1 MKILFI
7 VFHGFYAYNGISK
20 KIISQ
25 ADALKALGHDVRMCY
40 YNVREDG
47 TREWKV
53 DNESIAVLG
62 KGIPAKIRKR
72 LDLSPVVNY
81 AIKENINLLYYR
93 SFHNANPAT
102 IRLVRKLHACG
113 IKTILEIPTYPY
125 DGEYPK
131 LSISLTLDRLFR
143 KSFCSHFDRIVTFSQ
158 AETIFGRPTI
168 RISNGIDFSK
178 YPLRSVRETEGSIH
192 LLTVAEVHFW
202 HGLDRLIE
210 GLGLYYEKGG
220 KRDIFFEIVG
230 PVWSERE
237 QNEIGSAIKRHGLD
251 NHVLLS
257 GPKFDR
263 QLDEAFE
270 RADLAVGSLGR
281 HRSGITTI
289 KTLKNREYAARGFRF
304 IYSENDPDFDMMPYV
319 CRFPADESPIDI
331 DRLLAFIDSPAPSP
345 EAIRKSIMHLSW
357 KAQMH
362 KVIEETSGGQA

>member
-1 MKILFI
+1 MKILFL

-20 KIISQ
+20 KILAQ
-25 ADALKALGHDVRMCY
+25 TDALKALGHDVRICY
-40 YNVREDG
+40 YNVRTDG

-62 KGIPAKIRKR
+62 KGLPAKIRKR
-72 LDLSPVVNY
+72 IDLSPVGNY
-81 AIKENINLLYYR
+81 AIKENIGLLYFR
-93 SFHNANPAT
+93 SFHNANPFT
-102 IRLVRKLHACG
+102 IGLARKLHASG
-113 IKTILEIPTYPY
+113 VKTLLEIPTYPY
-125 DGEYPK
+125 DGEYSKGSLK
-131 LSISLTLDRLFR
+131 LLIDKLFR
-143 KSFCSHFDRIVTFSQ
+143 KRFCSHFDRIVTFSE
-158 AETIFGRPTI
+158 ADSIFGRPTI
-168 RISNGIDFSK
+168 RISNGIDFSCF
-178 YPLRSVRETEGSIH
+178 PLRKPRKPDGSTQ
-192 LLTVAEVHFW
+192 LLAVAEVHFW

-220 KRDIFFEIVG
+220 QRDISLEIAG
-230 PVWSERE
+230 PIWSERE
-237 QNEIGSAIKRHGLD
+237 QNEISSAIHRHGLEKR
-251 NHVLLS
+251 VQLS

-281 HRSGITTI
+281 HRSGISTI

-304 IYSENDPDFDMMPYV
+304 IYSENDPDFDGMPYV

-331 DRLLAFIDSPAPSP
+331 ERLLKFIDSPSPSP

-362 KVIEETSGGQA
+362 KVIEEIGLERT